1 MLREVK
7 GNTKGTRRER
17 GNTHGNTA
25 GTPRNAKMAAQA
37 ADPAEYAQPPCRVA
51 GKYVAPCPLCG
62 RELSLKTLR
71 YKHFC
76 GDGARD
82 TEAHSLSQQA
92 AAEKAVRERMR
103 ARSAA
108 TVTPSAPVGL
118 SAPSAQE
125 RRWQGL
131 FEASLR

>member
-1 MLREVK
+1 
-7 GNTKGTRRER
+7 
-17 GNTHGNTA
+17 
-25 GTPRNAKMAAQA
+25 MAAHT
-37 ADPAEYAQPPCRVA
+37 ADSAEYAQPPCRLA
-51 GKYVAPCPLCG
+51 AKYVAPCPLCG

-76 GDGARD
+76 GGGARD

-103 ARSAA
+103 ARVAA
-108 TVTPSAPVGL
+108 TVTPSAPVGS

-125 RRWQGL
+125 QRWRNL
-131 FEASLR
+131 LASSLR